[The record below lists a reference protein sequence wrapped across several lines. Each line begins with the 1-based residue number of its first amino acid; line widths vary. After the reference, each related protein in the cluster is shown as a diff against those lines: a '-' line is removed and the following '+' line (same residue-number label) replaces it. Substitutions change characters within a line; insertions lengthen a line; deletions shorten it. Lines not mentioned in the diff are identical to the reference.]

1 MKILSRT
8 FYRLNSFA
16 DKAAEDRHFA
26 WKLFFLALI
35 LRILFTLIHTKFYLY
50 GDMLGYNEA
59 AVSLLQD
66 HQFRVKGVISASRPP
81 IYPYFLLTVY
91 YFFGQNLLIARL
103 MQAVT
108 GAITSVIVFKT
119 GEVMFNRRTG
129 VMAGWLY
136 AGYTAS
142 WALGDMLL
150 SENLFTLLM
159 LISVYFM
166 IKIAAASSPMG
177 NYFSSSGG
185 GGDFS
190 PPAAVMLENP
200 PAISPWIIFWAGI
213 FAGLAALT
221 RTSFTPFIPF
231 VLISIVILKFKSPK
245 IVSRFA
251 LMTLIFLLTVLPWML
266 RNYYTHGVFTMNP
279 KSGSDFYLYNHSGLK
294 YIINNYEDTSLII
307 EQEGW
312 KWSEVEKGRRGSQLA
327 VEWIKSHPL
336 LFIAKGCRMMMNIWG
351 FDRDYLWWYIAGIY
365 GRDPVWLLALLAG
378 LTNIAYIIIAPL
390 AIAGF
395 FISKPLKDNLLIP
408 TLVIACLHFVSFA
421 VYGFSR
427 HRFPFVALIIVWA
440 AYAILNWKTVS
451 ETLKL
456 KKPSWRKSG
465 IIFGWIFLLFS
476 WSFEILLDAGSLIG
490 MKFVFPGF

>member
-1 MKILSRT
+1 MKILSRI
-8 FYRLNSFA
+8 FNRLASYA
-16 DKAAEDRHFA
+16 EKAAEDRHFA
-26 WKLFFLALI
+26 LKLFFLALL
-35 LRILFTLIHTKFYLY
+35 LRIIFTLIHTKFYLY

-59 AVSLLQD
+59 ALSLLQD

-81 IYPYFLLTVY
+81 IYPYFLMMVY
-91 YFFGQNLLIARL
+91 YLFGQNLLMARL

-108 GAITSVIVFKT
+108 GALTSVIVFKT
-119 GEVMFNRRTG
+119 GETMFDRRTG
-129 VMAGWLY
+129 ALAGIFY

-159 LISVYFM
+159 LISVYLM
-166 IKIAAASSPMG
+166 IKIAAASSPAG
-177 NYFSSSGG
+177 NYFSSTG
-185 GGDFS
+185 GGDF
-190 PPAAVMLENP
+190 PHPEAVIQENS

-231 VLISIVILKFKSPK
+231 VLISIIVLKFKSPK

-251 LMTLIFLLTVLPWML
+251 LMTLIFLMTVLPWML

-279 KSGSDFYLYNHSGLK
+279 KSGSDFYLYNHSGLR

-312 KWSEVEKGRRGSQLA
+312 KWSEVEKGRVGSQLA
-327 VEWIKSHPL
+327 VEWIKTHPL

-351 FDRDYLWWYIAGIY
+351 FDRDYLWWYIAGTY
-365 GRDPVWLLALLAG
+365 GRDPVWLSALLAG
-378 LTNIAYIIIAPL
+378 LTNFAFIIIAPL
-390 AIAGF
+390 AVAGF

-408 TLVIACLHFVSFA
+408 TLMIACLHLVSFA

-440 AYAILNWKTVS
+440 AYAILHWKTVT
-451 ETLKL
+451 ETLSL
-456 KKPSWRKSG
+456 KKPSWRKTG
-465 IIFGWIFLLFS
+465 IIFGCIFLLLS
-476 WSFEILLDAGSLIG
+476 WGLEILLDAGSLIG
-490 MKFVFPGF
+490 MKFVFSGF